1 MYQDWNTHHDWSV
14 KNAIVDLLVRLK
26 ENIKGISGNLL
37 SPLWGNKTIGPASQM
52 LLTGVRLHVHLRLRL
67 HHIQRWH
74 RNMVAVTSGYNSH
87 CWKSSMLLLVRNI
100 YLVGGGWH
108 VSAPPCLEKFSNFLE
123 LYI

>member
-74 RNMVAVTSGYNSH
+74 RNMHGGCYLRLQLTLLEVLNVTT
-87 CWKSSMLLLVRNI
+87 C
-100 YLVGGGWH
+100 
-108 VSAPPCLEKFSNFLE
+108 
-123 LYI
+123 